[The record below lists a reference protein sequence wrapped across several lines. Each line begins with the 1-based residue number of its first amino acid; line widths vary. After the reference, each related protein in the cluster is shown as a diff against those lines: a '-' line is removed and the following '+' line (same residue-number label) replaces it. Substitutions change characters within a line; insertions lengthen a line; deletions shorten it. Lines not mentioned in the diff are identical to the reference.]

1 MVRRQMNRNRHL
13 RGRGAIEIIEEA
25 VHLLRLSPASLLAT
39 YYIGSLPFILGLLL
53 FWTDMSRSA
62 FAGKHCGAASFGLA
76 MLFVW
81 MKCWQAVFALQLR
94 ANISGEQAPHWT
106 LGRIA
111 RLAVA
116 QTVIQPSRFFVLPFA
131 MLMALPFGWIYAFY
145 QNVSAQG
152 EGESYGV
159 RVIVKRSW
167 QQARLWP
174 RQNHILLAMFFIFG
188 VFIFINL
195 AMSIFLLPRLLKILL
210 GIETVFTKSGWSM
223 LNTTFFATTCG
234 ITYLCMDPLVKSV
247 YVLRCFYGS
256 SVHTG
261 EDLKAELK
269 RFLPLKKILAIP
281 MIFLLGSTALSA
293 PMAHENT
300 QTLFFK
306 YQMSRH
312 RVSPVELDR
321 SIEEVMNRREYTWRM
336 PREKTSRDNRDKTG
350 PIAGFIRWIAETLR
364 NIGRTIMRWIEKLGV
379 WLEKL
384 LPRTEGGREP
394 SDTGWM
400 TSVRTFV
407 VVLVG
412 LLVCVLAIVLWRTWR
427 RRWKHQVRV
436 VGEAISSRPHLT
448 DDRVGADELPADR
461 WLVLAR
467 ELIEKGELQLALR
480 ALYLAS
486 LAHLA
491 DHELITIARHKS
503 NRDYQLDLQRRAHDR
518 LDLVAVFSKNVAIFE
533 RAWYGMHE
541 VTHEEMK
548 HFTTNQERIEA
559 CVER

>member
-1 MVRRQMNRNRHL
+1 
-13 RGRGAIEIIEEA
+13 
-25 VHLLRLSPASLLAT
+25 
-39 YYIGSLPFILGLLL
+39 
-53 FWTDMSRSA
+53 
-62 FAGKHCGAASFGLA
+62 

-94 ANISGEQAPHWT
+94 AHISGEEAPHWT
-106 LGRIA
+106 VGRIA
-111 RLAVA
+111 RLAVT

-131 MLMALPFGWIYAFY
+131 LLMALPFGWIYAFY
-145 QNVSAQG
+145 QNVSAHG
-152 EGESYGV
+152 GGESYGV
-159 RVIVKRSW
+159 KVIVRRSW

-174 RQNHILLAMFFIFG
+174 RQNHILLAIFFIFG

-195 AMSIFLLPRLLKILL
+195 AMSIFLLPRLLKSLL

-261 EDLKAELK
+261 EDLKGELK
-269 RFLPLKKILAIP
+269 KFLPLKKILAIP
-281 MIFLLGSTALSA
+281 MVLLLGSTALSA
-293 PMAHENT
+293 PVAHENAK
-300 QTLFFK
+300 TLFFK
-306 YQMSRH
+306 YHISRH
-312 RVSPVELDR
+312 SVSPVELDR

-336 PREKTSRDNRDKTG
+336 PREKTSRDNKDKTG
-350 PIAGFIRWIAETLR
+350 PFAGLIRWVTETLR
-364 NIGRTIMRWIEKLGV
+364 NIGRMIMRWIEKLVV

-384 LPRTEGGREP
+384 LPRTEGDREP

-407 VVLVG
+407 LVLVG
-412 LLVCVLAIVLWRTWR
+412 LFLCVLAIVLWRTR
-427 RRWKHQVRV
+427 RRRGKHQVRAV
-436 VGEAISSRPHLT
+436 DEAISSRPDLT
-448 DDRVGADELPADR
+448 DDRVGADELPVDR
-461 WLVLAR
+461 WLALAR
-467 ELIEKGELQLALR
+467 ELIEKGEWQLALR

-503 NRDYQLDLQRRAHDR
+503 NRDYELELKRRAHDQ

-548 HFTTNQERIEA
+548 RFTTNQERIKA
-559 CVER
+559 RVER